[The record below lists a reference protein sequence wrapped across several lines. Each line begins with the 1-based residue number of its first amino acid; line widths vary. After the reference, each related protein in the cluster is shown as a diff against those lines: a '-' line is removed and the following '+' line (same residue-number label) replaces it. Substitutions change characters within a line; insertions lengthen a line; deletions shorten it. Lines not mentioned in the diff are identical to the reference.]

1 MSQSTHGM
9 DLAKQYRFPVGND
22 CSEKLDFLKKT
33 SAEKGITFNGDCN
46 KGSFWGHG
54 LMCNYFKV
62 GKELIL
68 NIESVPAGTDY
79 EDVAAML
86 KKTLGL

>member
-1 MSQSTHGM
+1 MP
-9 DLAKQYRFPVGND
+9 KQFRFQVGSD
-22 CSEKLDFLKKT
+22 CSEKLDFLRKT

-62 GKELIL
+62 GQELIL
-68 NIESVPAGTDY
+68 NIESVPENTSYD
-79 EDVAAML
+79 DMAAMI
-86 KKTLGL
+86 KKFLGL

>member
-1 MSQSTHGM
+1 M
-9 DLAKQYRFPVGND
+9 AKQYKFQIGGD
-22 CSEKLDFLKKT
+22 CSKRLDFLKKT

-62 GKELIL
+62 GNEIIL
-68 NIESVPAGTDY
+68 NIESVPANSNYDDMAKMIEKFLTGQ
-79 EDVAAML
+79 
-86 KKTLGL
+86 